1 MVAMAMGGDF
11 STQNPG
17 FSTQKVENPV
27 KTTCPILFCFGVGER
42 ERFRR
47 DSRVSCEG
55 KKRARAGTFLRRGQM

>member
-11 STQNPG
+11 STQNP
-17 FSTQKVENPV
+17 KVENPV